1 MLYWALIMLTK
12 VQGLLLSKRP
22 FQDNHLLCHILLR
35 NGRKIIVVFYGGRGG
50 GKKNSPSLLELGYM
64 LDLELAKTK
73 RNSDLYRS
81 KEWLNSW
88 IHSKIRKNYKAY
100 CFLCFFLEVIEKVA
114 PEEDLWEVHDLV
126 EMDGSDGPAMEH
138 EGIFR
143 ILSNSVFYL
152 EKAVDNGYKDFSMLL
167 ANYLCKLINQLGFLP
182 AIATCCLSEEPFH
195 SNEDVI
201 FMHEK
206 GGFAKLGYVQAQGLD
221 LGEEKKFGRMILS
234 FLKEITFQKTSDI
247 PLGKNVPIGVL
258 KSLFHY
264 FCFQNHLQPDT
275 FKTYKTIFK

>member
-1 MLYWALIMLTK
+1 MQTK

-22 FQDNHLLCHILLR
+22 FQENHLLCHILLR
-35 NGRKIIVVFYGGRGG
+35 NGRKIVTVFYGGRGG

-88 IHSKIRKNYKAY
+88 IHLKIRENYKAY
-100 CFLCFFLEVIEKVA
+100 LHLCFFLEVIERIA
-114 PEEDLWEVHDLV
+114 PEEDLWEVHD
-126 EMDGSDGPAMEH
+126 SDDPQGH
-138 EGIFR
+138 EFEGLFR
-143 ILSNSVFYL
+143 VLSNTLFYL
-152 EKAVDNGYKDFSMLL
+152 EKHLETKGKDFSVLT
-167 ANYLCKLINQLGFLP
+167 ANFLCKLINQQGFLP
-182 AIATCCLSEEPFH
+182 SIATCCLSDEAFGP
-195 SNEDVI
+195 NDKVL

-206 GGFAKLGYVQAQGLD
+206 GGFAKAAYINEHGFDAPGLEAD
-221 LGEEKKFGRMILS
+221 GRVILNI
-234 FLKEITFQKTSDI
+234 FKNITFQKTAELNLNESVSY
-247 PLGKNVPIGVL
+247 PVL